1 MEISDIIKLSLYYAR
16 CKQVKNHTPEE
27 IISIG
32 YQAYLLT
39 EKYYNIDIGVKK
51 TTLFMKNIDWCFKKE
66 FRLSAVVYRGK
77 SGYVCK
83 WRVRPNAQEF
93 NLQKHKQLNLNE
105 HKEHKIFENEL
116 LYEAYKELSEREQI
130 IIKHKYELNYNKK
143 LTFKALAKKLNLSP
157 QRVRMIH
164 LDAIDKLRSLI
175 AKK

>member
-66 FRLSAVVYRGK
+66 FRLSAVVYVPRNAWDG
-77 SGYVCK
+77 G
-83 WRVRPNAQEF
+83 VRPNAQEF

-164 LDAIDKLRSLI
+164 LDAIDKLRSLV